1 MREIETNIIYLVKP
15 GRSFMDIKVLRQR
28 KGITQQGLSDATGID
43 QSSISRMEN
52 GKQGIS
58 LKNLYQ
64 IANALGEPVESFFN
78 QSQAG

>member
-1 MREIETNIIYLVKP
+1 MKCISELLTRGFI
-15 GRSFMDIKVLRQR
+15 MDIKAVRQH
-28 KGITQQGLSDATGID
+28 KGITQQGLSEATGID

>member
-1 MREIETNIIYLVKP
+1 
-15 GRSFMDIKVLRQR
+15 MDIKVLRQQ

-64 IANALGEPVESFFN
+64 IANALGEPVESFFS
-78 QSQAG
+78 QSQTA